1 MRRSS
6 AALEAHQ
13 MRLKR
18 WAAAQVTQKLEAWE
32 AKQDEEQAR
41 EGQVLAAGERL
52 KLKTD
57 PSW

>member
-1 MRRSS
+1 
-6 AALEAHQ
+6 